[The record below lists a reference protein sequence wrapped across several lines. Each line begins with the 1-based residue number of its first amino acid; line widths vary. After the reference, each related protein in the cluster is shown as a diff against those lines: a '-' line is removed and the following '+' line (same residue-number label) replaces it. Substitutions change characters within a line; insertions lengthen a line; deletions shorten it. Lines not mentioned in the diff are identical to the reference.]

1 MTRTVDKTKKLQ
13 TLQDTLD
20 DLRIG
25 RESIEI
31 IFLSLKNA
39 FSIYPDPE
47 WEEINEEICREYD
60 DLMAQV
66 RRLDRC
72 LKKLDKSIKSL

>member
-31 IFLSLKNA
+31 IFMSLKNA

>member
-1 MTRTVDKTKKLQ
+1 MTRIVDKTKKLQ

-31 IFLSLKNA
+31 IFMSLKNA

>member
-60 DLMAQV
+60 DLMAKV